1 MVEDKNKKNDNK
13 KAFDFLE
20 ITELPPKPR
29 ETSIV
34 EIRGPYYSA
43 LTANYLKGL
52 LDDWGEYFDGFKFA
66 GGSFR
71 LLQENK
77 LKEYI
82 KLCHDYKVY
91 VSTGGW
97 IERVLVYGQRAVDQ
111 YLEECKALEFDVVE
125 ISSGMAPEVMNM
137 PLEDKIALV
146 KQVKKLGMQ
155 PKPEV
160 STISNAGAG
169 THVGEYKLDYREI
182 GEFFNE
188 TEAYLKAGAKIIM
201 VESEGITEDLPED
214 KWRKDIIQEMTKKF
228 GFEKFMFEASDP
240 PVFKWYYKTFG
251 REVNLFIDYSQVVEY
266 NVWRHGIWGD
276 QKIWKDKMIR
286 YSNPQ

>member
-1 MVEDKNKKNDNK
+1 MAKEKNNKK

-20 ITELPPKPR
+20 IAELPPKPR
-29 ETSIV
+29 ETSVV
-34 EIRGPYYSA
+34 EIRGPYYSSV
-43 LTANYLKGL
+43 TANYLQGV

-71 LLQENK
+71 LLEENK
-77 LKEYI
+77 LRKYI
-82 KLCHDYKVY
+82 KLCHDYQVY

-97 IERVLVYGQRAVDQ
+97 VERVLVYGQRAVDQ
-111 YLEECKALEFDVVE
+111 YLEECKSLEFDVVE
-125 ISSGMAPEVMNM
+125 ISSGMAAEVMNM

-146 KQVKKLGMQ
+146 KQVKKLGME

-160 STISNAGAG
+160 SIISNAGAG
-169 THVGEYKLDYREI
+169 THVGEYKLDYRGIE
-182 GEFFNE
+182 EFLKE
-188 TEAYLKAGAKIIM
+188 TEAYLKAGAKMIM
-201 VESEGITEDLPED
+201 VESEGITEDLPEER
-214 KWRKDIIQEMTKKF
+214 WRKDIIHEMTEKF

-251 REVNLFIDYSQVVEY
+251 REVNLFIDHSQVVEF

-276 QKIWKDKMIR
+276 QKIWKDKKIR
-286 YSNPQ
+286 YNPR